1 MKTVRLIALLAILAT
16 GQLFAQ
22 DNKPEIKQE
31 VRIPLIGETAPS
43 FTAESTNGKITFPN
57 DFYGKWKIMFSHPA
71 AFTPVC
77 SSELIEIADM
87 QEDFDK
93 LDTKVIVVS
102 TDGVNSHLAWKK
114 SMESIRYHDK
124 ETPKINFPLV
134 TDNNLEISRK
144 YGMIH
149 SYSSTTRDVRG
160 VFIID
165 PNEKI
170 RAIFFYPMNIG
181 RNIDEIKRTLIALQT
196 ADNKNVLTPANWM
209 PGEDVLIPAP
219 KTEADADKLAA
230 KKDPT
235 LRELAWYMWLKK
247 IKE

>member
-16 GQLFAQ
+16 NQLFAQ
-22 DNKPEIKQE
+22 DNKPEVKQE

-57 DFYGKWKIMFSHPA
+57 DYYGKWKILFSHPA

-102 TDGVNSHLAWKK
+102 TDGVSSHLAWKK
-114 SMESIRYHDK
+114 SMESIRYLDK

-134 TDNNLEISRK
+134 TDNNLEISKK

-149 SYSSTTRDVRG
+149 SYSSTTKDIRG

-170 RAIFFYPMNIG
+170 RAIFFYPMNVG
-181 RNIDEIKRTLIALQT
+181 RNIEEIKRTLIALQT
-196 ADNKNVLTPANWM
+196 ADSKNVLTPANWM

>member
-1 MKTVRLIALLAILAT
+1 MKTLKLIALLAILVT
-16 GQLFAQ
+16 GELFAQ
-22 DNKPEIKQE
+22 DNKPEVKQE

-57 DFYGKWKIMFSHPA
+57 DYYGKWKILFSHPA

-102 TDGVNSHLAWKK
+102 TDGVSSHLAWKK
-114 SMESIRYHDK
+114 SMESIRYLDK

-134 TDNNLEISRK
+134 TDNNLEISKK

-149 SYSSTTRDVRG
+149 SYSSTTKDIRG

-170 RAIFFYPMNIG
+170 RAIFFYPMNVG
-181 RNIDEIKRTLIALQT
+181 RNIEEIKRTLIALQT
-196 ADNKNVLTPANWM
+196 ADSKNVLTPANWM

>member
-1 MKTVRLIALLAILAT
+1 MKTLKLIALLA
-16 GQLFAQ
+16 GQLFSQ
-22 DNKPEIKQE
+22 ENKPENKE

-43 FTAESTNGKITFPN
+43 FTAESTNGKITFP
-57 DFYGKWKIMFSHPA
+57 DDYYGKWKILFSHPA

-77 SSELIEIADM
+77 SSELIDLADM

-93 LDTKVIVVS
+93 LDTKIIVVS
-102 TDGVNSHLAWKK
+102 TDGLNSHIAWKK
-114 SMESIRYHDK
+114 SMEEIRYNDK
-124 ETPKINFPLV
+124 ETPKINFPLIS
-134 TDNNLEISRK
+134 DNNLDISKK

-149 SYSSTTRDVRG
+149 SYSSTTRDIRG

-170 RAIFFYPMNIG
+170 RAIFFYPMNVG
-181 RNIDEIKRTLIALQT
+181 RNIDEIKRTLMALQM
-196 ADNKNVLTPANWM
+196 ADHKNVLTPANWM
-209 PGEDVLIPAP
+209 PGGDVLIPAP
-219 KTEADADKLAA
+219 KSEADADKLAA
-230 KKDPT
+230 KKDPN

>member
-1 MKTVRLIALLAILAT
+1 MKTVRLIALLAILIT

-22 DNKPEIKQE
+22 DNKPEVKQE

-57 DFYGKWKIMFSHPA
+57 DFYGKWKILFSHPA

-77 SSELIEIADM
+77 SSEIIDLADI
-87 QEDFDK
+87 QPDFEK
-93 LDTKVIVVS
+93 LDTKIVVVS

-114 SMESIRYHDK
+114 SMESIRYQDK

-134 TDNNLEISRK
+134 TDNDLEISRK

-149 SYSSTTRDVRG
+149 SYSSTTRDIRG

-170 RAIFFYPMNIG
+170 RAIFFYPMNVG

-196 ADNKNVLTPANWM
+196 ADNKNVLTPANWT

-219 KTEADADKLAA
+219 KTEVDADKLAA